1 MKSEITV
8 NELRPNCLQ
17 RFERLFSFFSV
28 FFLTILVSGII
39 HEDTNIKINRSQI
52 TTNHWGLQLPVL

>member
-8 NELRPNCLQ
+8 YELRPNCFQ

-39 HEDTNIKINRSQI
+39 HEYTNIKIIRRQI
-52 TTNHWGLQLPVL
+52 TNNRWGLQLPVL

>member
-17 RFERLFSFFSV
+17 RLFKGYFPSLV
-28 FFLTILVSGII
+28 YFFLTILVSGII
-39 HEDTNIKINRSQI
+39 HEYTNIKIIR
-52 TTNHWGLQLPVL
+52 

>member
-8 NELRPNCLQ
+8 NKLRPNCLQ

-28 FFLTILVSGII
+28 FFLTILVSGIV
-39 HEDTNIKINRSQI
+39 HEYTNIKIIR
-52 TTNHWGLQLPVL
+52 